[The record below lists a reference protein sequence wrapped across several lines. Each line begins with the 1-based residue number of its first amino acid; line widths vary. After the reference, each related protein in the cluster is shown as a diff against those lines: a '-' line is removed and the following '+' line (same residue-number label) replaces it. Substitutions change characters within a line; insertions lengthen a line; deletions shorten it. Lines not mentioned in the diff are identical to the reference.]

1 MSKSATQLPAHVEN
15 TSYSATA
22 AKRIILI
29 YAAFASFW
37 ILVSDNLVSWLVS
50 DPVLSS
56 RISIAKG
63 WLFVAVTTLL
73 LYGLIRR
80 MQKRAKEV
88 SERESAVEKDR
99 AAIRRLLDNI
109 VESSSDAIY
118 AKDTEGRYLLFN
130 QETARLL
137 GQTTDKAL
145 GKDDA
150 ALFPNQAAMLR
161 ANDHRVMTEN
171 RVISF
176 EETVTTAIGERTFL
190 VTKGPLR
197 DADGMVI
204 GLFGVSRDITE
215 RKQAEQ
221 RLVTSELRLR
231 VLFQAIPDL
240 AWLKDAS
247 GTYLSC
253 NSRFEQLFGAPEA
266 HIVGKTDYDFVDKEL
281 ADFFRNNDLLAIQ
294 KGVPCTNE
302 EWVTF
307 ASDGHRELLET
318 TKTPIWNADG
328 QVIGVLGLGHNITE
342 RKRMHDGL
350 IAAKEDLKRLNEDL
364 ESKVAER
371 TREVLD
377 LYDQAPCGYHSL
389 SPEGVV
395 LRVNQTELKLLGYTE
410 EEFIGHQL
418 HEFMTP
424 ESVQSFKDN
433 YPRFLESGHVRNL
446 ELDFVHKDGSIR
458 PVVIDADLGRGPNGE
473 PLFTRSSMVDNTEH
487 KAQTHQIKTL
497 NNLLQEVVE
506 TLPYGV
512 VVLDETRRIRLKN
525 SRVARLLD
533 YPADFLDREQANFSD
548 MIAFNHARGD
558 YADQSLDEMLAFITH
573 SISTQ
578 QIVKFERQQAN
589 GVFLEVCSEPMSN
602 HWTLVTYTDI
612 SAHKLAEQT
621 LDKAMHAAKAAT
633 LAKSAFIANVSHE
646 LRTPMNAILGLS
658 YLLEKN
664 MSLPDDASD
673 LVHKIR
679 QSSTSLMGMLNDVLD
694 FSKIE
699 SGKLNLQ
706 SAPFRLGD
714 ILNNLASIMSTNA
727 RDKDLEVIIA
737 PTPIGTSQLIGDSL
751 RLEQVLINL
760 TGNAIKFTAHGH
772 VALSISKLHETEN
785 SICLRFGVSDS
796 GIGIAP
802 EQQQEIF
809 AEFSQ
814 ADGSISRQFGGTGL
828 GLTISRRL
836 VQAMGGELKVTSVLG
851 SGSEFWFELTFQRI
865 QDALVATPDMA
876 HLSVVIADDNAIARA
891 ALQTIADGLG
901 WCASSFE
908 SGDDV
913 IHHLKSRPPLKG
925 SEEVLLLD
933 FKMPGKDGLETAQAI
948 REGQSGHADPIVIL
962 VTAYAN
968 DELLG
973 HPQAK
978 LADAILSKP
987 VTPSSLYDA
996 VTRAMRVRRGGEAQI
1011 PVQSQPRLAGL
1022 RILVVDDS
1030 DINREVAQR
1039 IFASEGALVSLA
1051 NDGQEAVDWLQ
1062 NNTHAVDLV
1071 LMDVQMPVLNG
1082 YAATRQIR
1090 RIPALSELPIVALTA
1105 GAFRDQQ
1112 ELAREAGMTSFISKP
1127 FDVEAAIA
1135 LIVKLTGHVVVPV
1148 EATDA
1153 VALPPLPESQD
1164 KELPGIALA
1173 RGLAIWRDV
1182 ATYKRF
1188 LRLFAGK
1195 YADVLAQLAALDA
1208 EQAAA
1213 LLHKLK
1219 GAAANMA
1226 LLDVAAKAGALE
1238 ATIRAGQG
1246 QADGLTTLQAA
1257 MDTVLASIGRFA
1269 PDEVLSVASDARP
1282 EDAGAIRTLLARLLD
1297 AWRSDSAK
1305 DVRLTLAELVSL
1317 VPSTRLSQVQ
1327 AALDNY
1333 DFRAGEAATRELQ
1346 VQLNALTQEP

>member
-1 MSKSATQLPAHVEN
+1 MSKPATPLPAHVEN

-37 ILVSDNLVSWLVS
+37 ILASDNLVSWLVN
-50 DPVLSS
+50 DPVLIS

-63 WLFVAVTTLL
+63 WLFVAVTSLM

-80 MQKRAKEV
+80 MQSRAQDI
-88 SERESAVEKDR
+88 SDRELTVQKDR

-150 ALFPNQAAMLR
+150 ALFPKQAAMIR
-161 ANDHRVMTEN
+161 ANDQRVMSED

-176 EETVTTAIGERTFL
+176 EETVATTMGERTFL

-197 DADGMVI
+197 EADGQVR
-204 GLFGVSRDITE
+204 GLFGISRDITE
-215 RKQAEQ
+215 RKQAEH
-221 RLVTSELRLR
+221 RLITSELQMRA
-231 VLFQAIPDL
+231 LFQAIPDL
-240 AWLKDAS
+240 VWLK
-247 GTYLSC
+247 GTEGAYLSC
-253 NSRFEQLFGAPEA
+253 NSRFEQLFGAAEA
-266 HIVGKTDYDFVDKEL
+266 DIVGKTDYDFVDKEL
-281 ADFFRNNDLLAIQ
+281 ADFFRKNDQLAMQ
-294 KGVPCTNE
+294 KGIPCTNE

-318 TKTPIWNADG
+318 TKTPVRNAQG
-328 QVIGVLGLGHNITE
+328 QVIGVLGLGHDITE
-342 RKRMHDGL
+342 RKRMHDRL
-350 IAAKEDLKRLNEDL
+350 IAAQEDLKRLNQEL
-364 ESKVAER
+364 ESKVALR
-371 TREVLD
+371 TQEFQD
-377 LYDQAPCGYHSL
+377 LYDHAPCGYHSL
-389 SPEGVV
+389 SPEGLI
-395 LRVNQTELKLLGYTE
+395 LRANQAELNMLGYTSDE
-410 EEFIGHQL
+410 YIGHPIA
-418 HEFMTP
+418 EFMTP
-424 ESVQSFKDN
+424 ESTRVLKVQLPQVLQQG
-433 YPRFLESGHVRNL
+433 YIRNL
-446 ELDFVHKDGSIR
+446 QVDFVCKDGSTR
-458 PVVIDADLGRGPNGE
+458 PFLVDANLVRDASGA
-473 PLFTRSSMVDNTEH
+473 PLFTRSTMVDNTER
-487 KAQTHQIKTL
+487 KAQTNQIETL

-512 VVLDETRRIRLKN
+512 VVLDETRQVRLKN
-525 SRVARLLD
+525 SRVSRLLD
-533 YPADFLDREQANFSD
+533 YPADFFEPGQVSFSE

-558 YADQSLDEMLAFITH
+558 YADRPFNEVLTFFTQAMI
-573 SISTQ
+573 TQ
-578 QIVKFERQQAN
+578 QTIKFERRQAN
-589 GVFLEVCSEPMSN
+589 GVFLEVCGVPMSN
-602 HWTLVTYTDI
+602 GWTLLTYTDI
-612 SAHKLAEQT
+612 SAHKQAQQT
-621 LDKAMHAAKAAT
+621 LDKAMHAAEAAT
-633 LAKSAFIANVSHE
+633 VAKSAFIANVSHE

-658 YLLEKN
+658 YLLEKM
-664 MSLPDDASD
+664 MSLPGDASD
-673 LVHKIR
+673 LVRKIR

-714 ILNNLASIMSTNA
+714 ILNNLAGIMSTNA

-760 TGNAIKFTAHGH
+760 TGNAIKFTAQGH
-772 VALSISKLHETEN
+772 VALNIIKLHETSD
-785 SICLRFGVSDS
+785 SISLRFAVSDS

-836 VQAMGGELKVTSVLG
+836 VEAMGGELKVTSVLG
-851 SGSEFWFELTFQRI
+851 RGSEFWFVLTFQRI
-865 QDALVATPDMA
+865 EDALAATPDMA

-891 ALQTIADGLG
+891 ALHTIADGLG
-901 WCASSFE
+901 WRASVFE
-908 SGDDV
+908 SGDEV
-913 IHHLKSRPPLKG
+913 IDHLNSRPPLKG
-925 SEEVLLLD
+925 APEVLLLD
-933 FKMPGKDGLETAQAI
+933 FKMPGKDGLETARAI
-948 REGQSGHADPIVIL
+948 REGQSGQVDPIVIL

-973 HPQAK
+973 HPQAH

-987 VTPSSLYDA
+987 VTPSTLYDA
-996 VTRAMRVRRGGEAQI
+996 VTRAMRVRRGAETQA
-1011 PVQSQPRLAGL
+1011 PAHNQSRLAGL

-1039 IFASEGALVSLA
+1039 IFVSEGALVSLA
-1051 NDGQEAVDWLQ
+1051 NNGQEAMDWLQ
-1062 NNTHAVDLV
+1062 NHDHAVDLV

-1082 YAATRQIR
+1082 YEATRQIR

-1112 ELAREAGMTSFISKP
+1112 ELAHEAGMTSFISKP
-1127 FDVEAAIA
+1127 FDVDTAVA
-1135 LIVKLTGHVVVPV
+1135 LIVKLTGHVVTP
-1148 EATDA
+1148 AAQATTDA
-1153 VALPPLPESQD
+1153 RPSPDVSPE
-1164 KELPGIALA
+1164 ELPGIALS
-1173 RGLAIWRDV
+1173 RGLEIWRDI
-1182 ATYKRF
+1182 ATYQRF
-1188 LRLFAGK
+1188 LRLFASK
-1195 YADVLAQLAALDA
+1195 YADVVAQLASLDNT
-1208 EQAAA
+1208 QGAA

-1226 LLDVAAKAGALE
+1226 LLDVATSAAELE
-1238 ATIRAGQG
+1238 AAVRVGASRS
-1246 QADGLTTLQAA
+1246 DGLTKLQAA
-1257 MDTVLASIGRFA
+1257 MDSVLVSIALFA
-1269 PDEVLSVASDARP
+1269 PDEVGFAARDVRP
-1282 EDAGAIRTLLARLLD
+1282 EDAGAID
-1297 AWRSDSAK
+1297 ALITKLQQAWHSDSAK
-1305 DVRLTLAELVSL
+1305 EVRQTLTELGTL
-1317 VPSTRLSQVQ
+1317 VPSSRLAQIQ

-1333 DFRAGEAATRELQ
+1333 DFRVGETATLELRTQLAALR
-1346 VQLNALTQEP
+1346 QET

>member
-1 MSKSATQLPAHVEN
+1 MSKPATQLPAHVEN
-15 TSYSATA
+15 TRYSASAT
-22 AKRIILI
+22 KRIVLI
-29 YAAFASFW
+29 YAAFASIW
-37 ILVSDNLVSWLVS
+37 ILVSDNLVSWLAT
-50 DPVLSS
+50 DPVLIS
-56 RISIAKG
+56 RLSIAKG

-80 MQKRAKEV
+80 MQRRAQEV
-88 SERESAVEKDR
+88 SERELEVEKDR

-161 ANDHRVMTEN
+161 ANDHRVMTED

-221 RLVTSELRLR
+221 RLVTSELRMR
-231 VLFQAIPDL
+231 ALFQAIPDL
-240 AWLKDAS
+240 IWLKDTTGA
-247 GTYLSC
+247 YLSC
-253 NSRFEQLFGAPEA
+253 NSRFEQLYGAAEA
-266 HIVGKTDYDFVDKEL
+266 RIVGKTDYDFVDKEL
-281 ADFFRNNDLLAIQ
+281 ADFFRDNDQLAIL

-318 TKTPIWNADG
+318 TKTPVRNAQG
-328 QVIGVLGLGHNITE
+328 QVIGVLGLGHDITE
-342 RKRMHDGL
+342 RKRLHDRL
-350 IAAKEDLKRLNEDL
+350 IAAQEDLKRLNQEL
-364 ESKVAER
+364 ESKVALR
-371 TREVLD
+371 TQEFLD
-377 LYDQAPCGYHSL
+377 LYDHAPCGYHSI
-389 SPEGVV
+389 SPEGRI
-395 LRVNQTELKLLGYTE
+395 LRANKTELSLLGYAE
-410 EEFIGHQL
+410 QDYVGHWIG
-418 HEFMTP
+418 EFMTP
-424 ESVQSFKDN
+424 GSVERLKASLPKLIETGQM
-433 YPRFLESGHVRNL
+433 RNN
-446 ELDFVHKDGSIR
+446 EIEFVCKDGSIR
-458 PVVIDADLGRGPNGE
+458 QFLIEANMVRGPDGT
-473 PLFTRSSMVDNTEH
+473 PLYTRSTLLDISQLRARDM
-487 KAQTHQIKTL
+487 QIKALNTL
-497 NNLLQEVVE
+497 LHEVLE

-525 SRVARLLD
+525 SRVNRLLD
-533 YPADFLDREQANFSD
+533 YPSEFLEGEQTNLSD

-558 YADQSLDEMLAFITH
+558 YPGQPLDEVLAFFIH
-573 SISTQ
+573 AMVTQ
-578 QIVKFERQQAN
+578 QTVNFERQQAN
-589 GVFLEVCSEPMSN
+589 GVFLEVCSVPMSSG
-602 HWTLVTYTDI
+602 WTLLTYTDI
-612 SAHKLAEQT
+612 SAHKQAEQT
-621 LDKAMHAAKAAT
+621 LDRAMHAAEAAT
-633 LAKSAFIANVSHE
+633 VAKSAFIANMSHE

-658 YLLEKN
+658 YLLEKK
-664 MSLPDDASD
+664 MGLPADASD
-673 LVHKIR
+673 LVHKLR

-714 ILNNLASIMSTNA
+714 ILNNLAGIMSTNA

-760 TGNAIKFTAHGH
+760 TGNAIKFTAQGH
-772 VALSISKLHETEN
+772 VALNIIKLHETSD
-785 SICLRFGVSDS
+785 SITLRFAVSDT

-802 EQQQEIF
+802 EQQLEIF

-836 VQAMGGELKVTSVLG
+836 VEAMGGELKVTSVLG
-851 SGSEFWFELTFQRI
+851 RGSEFWFVLTFQRVE
-865 QDALVATPDMA
+865 DALAATPDMA
-876 HLSVVIADDNAIARA
+876 HLSVVIADDNTIARA
-891 ALQTIADGLG
+891 ALHTIADGLG
-901 WCASSFE
+901 WRASSFE
-908 SGDDV
+908 SGDAV
-913 IHHLKSRPPLKG
+913 IDHLKSRPPLTG
-925 SEEVLLLD
+925 SPEVLLLD
-933 FKMPGKDGLETAQAI
+933 FKMPGKDGLETSRAI
-948 REGQSGHADPIVIL
+948 REGLSGQAAPIVIL

-973 HPQAK
+973 HPQAH

-987 VTPSSLYDA
+987 VTPSTLYDA
-996 VTRAMRVRRGGEAQI
+996 VTHAMQVRRGAEKQTL
-1011 PVQSQPRLAGL
+1011 PHSQSRLTGL

-1039 IFASEGALVSLA
+1039 IFASEGAQVSLA
-1051 NDGQEAVDWLQ
+1051 NNGQEAMDWLQ
-1062 NNTHAVDLV
+1062 HHAHAVDLV

-1082 YAATRQIR
+1082 YEATRQIR
-1090 RIPALSELPIVALTA
+1090 RIPALSQLPIVALTA

-1112 ELAREAGMTSFISKP
+1112 ELAHEAGMTSFISKP
-1127 FDVEAAIA
+1127 FEVDAAID
-1135 LIVKLTGHVVVPV
+1135 LIVKLTGHVVTPQ
-1148 EATDA
+1148 TQDA
-1153 VALPPLPESQD
+1153 IEPRPSAESLPEA
-1164 KELPGIALA
+1164 LPGIALS
-1173 RGLAIWRDV
+1173 RGLEIWRDI
-1182 ATYKRF
+1182 ATYQRF
-1188 LRLFAGK
+1188 LRLFASK
-1195 YADVLAQLAALDA
+1195 YAGVMAQLASLDSA
-1208 EQAAA
+1208 QTAA

-1226 LLDVAAKAGALE
+1226 LLDVAASAAELE
-1238 ATIRAGQG
+1238 AAVRVGADRAN
-1246 QADGLTTLQAA
+1246 GLTKLQAA
-1257 MDTVLASIGRFA
+1257 MDCVLVSIARFA
-1269 PDEVLSVASDARP
+1269 PEEVLFAAPDVRP
-1282 EDAGAIRTLLARLLD
+1282 EDADAINALITKLQE
-1297 AWRSDSAK
+1297 AWHSDSAK
-1305 DVRLTLAELVSL
+1305 EVRQALTELGKM
-1317 VPSTRLSQVQ
+1317 VPSSHLAQIQT
-1327 AALDNY
+1327 ALDNY
-1333 DFRAGEAATRELQ
+1333 DFRAGETA
-1346 VQLNALTQEP
+1346 TQELRTQLAALRQES